1 MENNNK
7 EELVALIKYLINH
20 NEHHNQELEE
30 LATSLKDVDNDAYLK
45 VKDAIEYFKKG
56 NSVLGSA
63 LNSLNKQV
71 SIMCL
76 SIIYKDK
83 VDEKN
88 ILMKNVMSIEEKN
101 NTLIFTD
108 LMERKME
115 VTGKL
120 TVANLVDGYV
130 IVHTEGK

>member
-1 MENNNK
+1 
-7 EELVALIKYLINH
+7 
-20 NEHHNQELEE
+20 
-30 LATSLKDVDNDAYLK
+30 
-45 VKDAIEYFKKG
+45 
-56 NSVLGSA
+56 
-63 LNSLNKQV
+63 
-71 SIMCL
+71 MCL

-88 ILMKNVMSIEEKN
+88 ILMKNVMSIEKKN